1 MNVAIP
7 IGKRINLYDLFKTD
21 NIDDK
26 GNITAVS
33 PGYAYIYAELI
44 DGNKTDSCRVSV
56 KKKVLAT
63 KLEIFDKKFDLN
75 TTIGHFKFE
84 LITRMFEDH
93 SFMSYFQSLE
103 TEKENKIRSMWISY

>member
-1 MNVAIP
+1 MNVTIP

-21 NIDDK
+21 NIDCRK
-26 GNITAVS
+26 V
-33 PGYAYIYAELI
+33 YIIGFEIYDENNDAMRTVMI
-44 DGNKTDSCRVSV
+44 DPVYLNKYYTGFDFSV
-56 KKKVLAT
+56 T
-63 KLEIFDKKFDLN
+63 YKKFDLN